1 LIKRI
6 LLKDKLGETLV
17 FTNPLEV
24 LYASNMVEVRECI
37 RSLDGYKKKGLYVAG
52 YLSYESGWAFV
63 DQESI
68 AHSNTLPL
76 CAFGVYRTVEKLKT
90 FPKIKINLSRD
101 LNFKPNI
108 IRKAYDESIA
118 KIHEEIRKGNT
129 YQVNFT
135 FLLQAKNIFFQPS
148 ERLIDL
154 GPWPYSACIESN
166 YFSIY
171 SASPEL
177 FFKKESDSILC
188 KPMKGTMRREE
199 NPIDDQQLKE
209 KLQKS
214 NKDKAENIMITDMV
228 RNDLG
233 KICEPASILD
243 SNLCN
248 VEPFPTVW
256 QMTSSVTG
264 RSNASIEAIFKAM
277 FPSASI
283 TGAPKHSTMKIIRDM
298 EVSPREIYTGT
309 IGYIDPDGNAQ
320 FSIAIRTLQV
330 DHEKEVM
337 SYGIGSGITI
347 DSVSDLEYQE
357 CLDKARALNMLLV

>member
-17 FTNPLEV
+17 FSNPVEV
-24 LYASNMVEVRECI
+24 LYARNMEEVRECI
-37 RSLDGYKKKGLYVAG
+37 SNLDSYKKKGFYVAG

-63 DQESI
+63 DQDKVT
-68 AHSNTLPL
+68 HSNVLPL
-76 CAFGVYRTVEKLKT
+76 CAFGIYRDVNKLKV
-90 FPKIKINLSRD
+90 FPKIKINLSKN
-101 LNFKPNI
+101 LEFKPNI
-108 IRKAYDESIA
+108 SRKAYDDSII
-118 KIHEEIRKGNT
+118 KIHEEIRRGNT

-135 FLLQAKNIFFQPS
+135 FLLQAKNIYTQLS
-148 ERLIDL
+148 KRLIDL
-154 GPWPYSACIESN
+154 VPWPYSACIEAED
-166 YFSIY
+166 FSIY

-177 FFKKESDSILC
+177 FFQKELNSILC
-188 KPMKGTMRREE
+188 KPMKGTMRRDKD
-199 NPIDDQQLKE
+199 PIYDRLIKERLK
-209 KLQKS
+209 KS

-233 KICEPASILD
+233 KICDPASVLD
-243 SNLCN
+243 SDLCN

-264 RSNASIEAIFKAM
+264 KSNASIETIFKAL

-298 EVSPREIYTGT
+298 EVSPREIYTGA
-309 IGYIDPDGNAQ
+309 IGYIDPNGDAQ
-320 FSIAIRTLQV
+320 FSVAIRTLQI
-330 DHEKEVM
+330 DHKKEVI

-347 DSVSDLEYQE
+347 DSVSNLEYQE
-357 CLDKARALNMLLV
+357 CLDKARVLNMLLV